1 MSLLIERPAA
11 SADPARTGT
20 PEAAAADAEAAGP
33 GADVTS
39 PAEPA
44 RAWQRACRVDDLEP
58 SWGEAVLLR
67 AKQIALVL
75 FSPREIYAV
84 EHQDPATGSYVMA
97 RGIVGSKG
105 DRPTIASPLHKQVYD
120 LGTGECFTHPELVLS
135 TYRTRVVCGF
145 VEVEV

>member
-11 SADPARTGT
+11 SVDPARTGAT
-20 PEAAAADAEAAGP
+20 AEAAVEAEAAGP
-33 GADVTS
+33 GAGVAS
-39 PAEPA
+39 PAPPT
-44 RAWQRACRVDDLEP
+44 RTWQRACRVDDLEP